1 MYVCVCVCVCVRPHI
16 HRCAL
21 MRCPSTYR
29 RKRLDFWH
37 AEIAPRIEEEH
48 RRRPLACAVAENT
61 RSERIGED
69 RRGAIAIEGAA
80 TGHTLLEQ
88 VGVTSA

>member
-1 MYVCVCVCVCVRPHI
+1 MC
-16 HRCAL
+16 
-21 MRCPSTYR
+21 CPSMHR

-37 AEIAPRIEEEH
+37 AEIAPRIEKEH
-48 RRRPLACAVAENT
+48 TRPLACAVAENT
-61 RSERIGED
+61 TSERIGED
-69 RRGAIAIEGAA
+69 RRRAIAIECAA